1 MSIIL
6 QNIKISCFVIL
17 STLFVGCSSDT
28 NQTEIE
34 VSVEITSVE
43 TIGGSKNESATSII
57 KTSDGGFAILGY
69 TQSNDGDIINKVDNS
84 FDYWLIK
91 FDTAGTQQWQ
101 RTYGGSKDDKG
112 QSIIS
117 TNDGGYAILGS
128 SKSNNGDATSN
139 AGYDDFW
146 ILKLN
151 HNGDIL
157 WEKSFGYA
165 GADSAFSVIQ
175 TNDGGYILGGVL
187 DVTASNGQGNSRI
200 ATQSHAGG
208 DYWVIKLNAAGDLSW
223 SKYFGGTYTD
233 TPYELTETEDGNIII
248 VGSSDSN
255 DVDVNNNKGTYDF
268 WILKLSNNGEL
279 IWEKSYGGNEIDEAR
294 AITKTNDGNFII
306 VGDTRSSDQDVTKN
320 NGASDIWAIK
330 INSEGTILWEKSY
343 GGTGFD
349 GVQSIY
355 KTQNNDYIIAGN
367 SRSSDG
373 DLTKNNG
380 QNDAWIFKI
389 NSDGLLQ
396 WQTSSGG
403 SLVDLLLDV
412 TELSDGTII
421 TVGQSNSNDIEISEN
436 KGFNDLLILKL
447 KQ

>member
-447 KQ
+447 TQ